1 MKLNLKVIS
10 FSFVTAMLW
19 SVQTRAQLAV
29 IVSPVNAEGNKAVVK
44 LYFKNDLTNAVE
56 SARASV
62 YLLNG
67 ETVVGQGTR
76 WVIGGAKD
84 KPFLAPGA
92 TNSFFFVLSS
102 DKPFPRTNLTAKV
115 NVNRLVLE
123 GGKLGDASKDVSVS
137 SGK

>member
-1 MKLNLKVIS
+1 MKLKL
-10 FSFVTAMLW
+10 FYLLAAFALLLPL
-19 SVQTRAQLAV
+19 RAGAQLSV
-29 IVSPVNAEGNKAVVK
+29 MVSPVNAEGNKAVVK
-44 LYFKNDLTNAVE
+44 LNFKNDLTNAVQ

-62 YLLNG
+62 YLLAG

-84 KPFLAPGA
+84 KPYLAPGA

-115 NVNRLVLE
+115 NINRLVLE
-123 GGKLGDASKDVSVS
+123 GGKLGDANKDVSVS

>member
-1 MKLNLKVIS
+1 VKLN
-10 FSFVTAMLW
+10 
-19 SVQTRAQLAV
+19 
-29 IVSPVNAEGNKAVVK
+29 
-44 LYFKNDLTNAVE
+44 FKNDLTNVVQ

-67 ETVVGQGTR
+67 QTVVGHETR

-84 KPFLAPGA
+84 KPSLAPGA

-102 DKPFPRTNLTAKV
+102 DKPFARTNLTAKV
-115 NVNRLVLE
+115 NINRLVLE

-137 SGK
+137 SEK